1 MDRANQL
8 YITGLELTCEAS
20 RRFPVPINHHI
31 GNIVGPT
38 MQIGDLMKYENI
50 TYTSQAGL
58 QLYARDYGSRQSPL
72 TPVLCLPGLT
82 RNSKDFHAIA
92 SHLAPHRRV
101 LCPDFRGRGKSE
113 YAAGWTDYSAEAEMR
128 DTLDLLAAAGVHK
141 VIAIGTSR
149 GGLVTLQMA
158 LQRPTLFK
166 GVVLNDV
173 GPEID
178 PTGIKRI
185 AGYAGKM
192 SAPDSWN
199 MAAILLRQMN
209 DRYFPALTGDEW
221 HAFARLSFRDENGK
235 PALDYDPQIGTGLRR
250 ALSLTRGKLPT
261 MWREFKA
268 LNHVPLLIL
277 RGEYSDLLSTDVAK
291 RMVSDHPNAKLVTIP
306 GQGHAPLLD
315 EKNSISA
322 IDAFL
327 EQIDS

>member
-1 MDRANQL
+1 MGK
-8 YITGLELTCEAS
+8 ISTS
-20 RRFPVPINHHI
+20 S
-31 GNIVGPT
+31 
-38 MQIGDLMKYENI
+38 MQIGSLMNYSEFN
-50 TYTSQAGL
+50 YTTQAGL
-58 QLYARDYGSRQSPL
+58 KLYAREYGSRQSARV
-72 TPVLCLPGLT
+72 PVLCLPGLT

-113 YAAGWTDYSAEAEMR
+113 YAESWTDYSSEAEMR
-128 DTLDLLAAAGVHK
+128 DTLDLLAATGVHK
-141 VIAIGTSR
+141 VIALGTSR

-166 GVVLNDV
+166 GVMLNDI

-209 DRYFPALTGDEW
+209 DQYFPTLTGEEW
-221 HAFARLSFRDENGK
+221 HTFAHQSYRDENGK
-235 PALDYDPQIGTGLRR
+235 PAIDYDIQIGTGLRR
-250 ALSLTRGKLPT
+250 ALALTRGKLPT

-268 LNHVPLLIL
+268 LNHIPLLIL
-277 RGEYSDLLSTDVAK
+277 RGEYSDLLSPDSAK
-291 RMVSDHPNAKLVTIP
+291 RMVHEHPNATLVTIP
-306 GQGHAPLLD
+306 NQGHAPLLN
-315 EKNSISA
+315 EKISFAA

-327 EQIDS
+327 AQVDA

>member
-1 MDRANQL
+1 MN
-8 YITGLELTCEAS
+8 
-20 RRFPVPINHHI
+20 
-31 GNIVGPT
+31 
-38 MQIGDLMKYENI
+38 YENI
-50 TYTSQAGL
+50 QYTSQAGL
-58 QLYARDYGSRQSPL
+58 KLYARDYGSRQSPL

-101 LCPDFRGRGKSE
+101 VCPDFRGRGKSE
-113 YAAGWTDYSAEAEMR
+113 YAERWSDYSADAEMR
-128 DTLDLLAAAGVHK
+128 DTLDLLAVAGIHK
-141 VIAIGTSR
+141 VVALGTSR

-166 GVVLNDV
+166 AAILNDI

-192 SAPDSWN
+192 LAPDSWN

-250 ALSLTRGKLPT
+250 ALSLTRGNLPT
-261 MWREFKA
+261 MWREFKS
-268 LNHVPLLIL
+268 LYHVPLLIL
-277 RGEYSDLLSTDVAK
+277 RGEYSDLLSPDVAK
-291 RMVSDHPNAKLVTIP
+291 RMVSEHPNAQLVTIP
-306 GQGHAPLLD
+306 DQGHAPLLD
-315 EKNSISA
+315 ETKSLTA

-327 EQIDS
+327 KQIDG